1 MREEVRGKLS
11 KQQRKVDVKN
21 DDNNMDN
28 REVPN
33 KIKCIMNNDNSTGK
47 IIDAEEVNKVS

>member
-33 KIKCIMNNDNSTGK
+33 KIKCIMNNDNSPGK

>member
-11 KQQRKVDVKN
+11 KQHRKVDVTN
-21 DDNNMDN
+21 DDNNIDN

-33 KIKCIMNNDNSTGK
+33 KIKCIMNDDKSTAK
-47 IIDAEEVNKVS
+47 IIDAEEVKKVS

>member
-11 KQQRKVDVKN
+11 KKQRKVDVKN
-21 DDNNMDN
+21 DDNNNDN

-33 KIKCIMNNDNSTGK
+33 KIKCIMNDDKSTAK